1 MHATQP
7 DSSPK
12 TPSTPSNG
20 SASEPETPAVLSKSS
35 PPAQTTPR
43 TTSSITALSRGASAT
58 PSSLLPAPLRNK
70 LIALIALIAVSR
82 VGVYDRLPGV
92 DIEKF
97 SAAVSSNGLLGYI
110 DNITGGSISNVGVFS
125 LGIIPAI
132 NASIFLQIMSITF
145 PSLKKMQREDG
156 PQGRARYQLYTKL
169 AALAFAS
176 VQAFGQ
182 LSALKCV
189 VLMTPR
195 PYHVVC

>member
-1 MHATQP
+1 M
-7 DSSPK
+7 
-12 TPSTPSNG
+12 
-20 SASEPETPAVLSKSS
+20 
-35 PPAQTTPR
+35 
-43 TTSSITALSRGASAT
+43 
-58 PSSLLPAPLRNK
+58 
-70 LIALIALIAVSR
+70 IALIAVSR

-92 DIEKF
+92 DIERF
-97 SAAVSSNGLLGYI
+97 SAAVSGSGLLGYI

-182 LSALKCV
+182 LSALKCAAPLACACLRCRSS
-189 VLMTPR
+189 VLSLVSNAHSHDHRR
-195 PYHVVC
+195 PLPLFAHQYTAAACNRTHVDARWRLQNVRQAARAPANSRRAVQLSSSPLSRPSPGV